1 MQLNLAACMKAG
13 MNVHLHIF
21 LMSWER
27 QVIWV
32 SQTAKMDIL
41 IVGYRSDVRGAG
53 ITDGGG
59 RDSG

>member
-1 MQLNLAACMKAG
+1 MHEGRNECPPPRIPDVELG
-13 MNVHLHIF
+13 
-21 LMSWER
+21 

-53 ITDGGG
+53 IADGGG